1 MLLLLLLPI
10 TNDTLNMII
19 VDDGIQPQSQKG
31 EEYVLPTTLKRNT
44 YLLIETNVSL
54 GFHNSVSLRGKRAH
68 GGCD

>member
-1 MLLLLLLPI
+1 MLLLVLLPI

-54 GFHNSVSLRGKRAH
+54 
-68 GGCD
+68 